1 MFSFDYKYRVRY
13 ADVDQMGF
21 MYYGHYARLYEIG
34 RVESLRSLGVR
45 YKDFEDQGF
54 IMPVYENKSRF
65 ISPAKYDEHVTIR
78 VILNAIPKARIV
90 FNYEIWNEENAKIH
104 TGETTLVFVNTGT
117 DRIMMCPPYIEEA
130 LKPFFNKA

>member
-34 RVESLRSLGVR
+34 RVEALRSLGVR

-65 ISPAKYDEHVTIR
+65 ISPAKYDELITIR
-78 VILNAIPKARIV
+78 VLLHAIPKARIV
-90 FNYEIWNEENAKIH
+90 FNYEIWSEENVKIH
-104 TGETTLVFVNTGT
+104 TGETTLVFVNTAK
-117 DRIMMCPPYIEEA
+117 DRIMTCPPNIEEA
-130 LKPFFNKA
+130 LKPFFNKV